1 MSDQPIDDQ
10 PIYVVTV
17 QHSTGH
23 GPMVSVALVTHSLPL
38 AVNCARNAKDMAYEF
53 NTDDGATVSKMVPE
67 VVYDHMPGDRTRAH
81 GNPTN
86 QDSQFFWTTK
96 NRDGT
101 WTDTL
106 VNGRA

>member
-1 MSDQPIDDQ
+1 
-10 PIYVVTV
+10 
-17 QHSTGH
+17 
-23 GPMVSVALVTHSLPL
+23 
-38 AVNCARNAKDMAYEF
+38 
-53 NTDDGATVSKMVPE
+53 MVPG

>member
-53 NTDDGATVSKMVPE
+53 NTDDGATVSKMVPG
-67 VVYDHMPGDRTRAH
+67 VVQDGPRRGLRSHARRPHASARQPHQPGLAVLLDDQE
-81 GNPTN
+81 P
-86 QDSQFFWTTK
+86 
-96 NRDGT
+96 
-101 WTDTL
+101 
-106 VNGRA
+106 